1 MEISQRRDGGDGH
14 ELVVWIKGCVYQS
27 GINRCDYQILK
38 LSGSFETKGF
48 QKIGI
53 CQVCGILG

>member
-1 MEISQRRDGGDGH
+1 
-14 ELVVWIKGCVYQS
+14 VVWIKGCVYQS